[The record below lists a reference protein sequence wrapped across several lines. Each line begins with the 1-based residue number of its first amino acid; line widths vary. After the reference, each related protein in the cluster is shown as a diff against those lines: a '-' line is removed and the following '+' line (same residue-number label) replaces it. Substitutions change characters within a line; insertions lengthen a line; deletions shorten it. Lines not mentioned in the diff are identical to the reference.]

1 MLQKSCC
8 ALNVVS
14 EFGDGQP
21 KKAAWC
27 GSFLTP
33 KIRLLFF
40 GFAKYLYE
48 DNSRTRSKFP

>member
-33 KIRLLFF
+33 KIRLLLF
-40 GFAKYLYE
+40 GFAK
-48 DNSRTRSKFP
+48 